1 MKRIKSWVLLIYTM
15 FTCGCKLLDPP
26 LCFLPEALVA
36 VFGVAL
42 VAAALGVALGG
53 GAPLGVALA
62 VAPLGVAFS
71 EGSWEP
77 DLAPTDPTDPLRE
90 DLRGV

>member
-1 MKRIKSWVLLIYTM
+1 M
-15 FTCGCKLLDPP
+15 
-26 LCFLPEALVA
+26 A

-42 VAAALGVALGG
+42 VTAALGVALV

-62 VAPLGVAFS
+62 GAPLGVAFS
-71 EGSWEP
+71 EGSWDP